1 MIRRIGRMLRIPY
14 PCKVGPGTGLR
25 HCRNI
30 MLPATICFTGRIA
43 CATII
48 TAMPNPQIIEKIA
61 SLKQRY
67 SDPRRAAKLLREAL
81 SGHYPPL
88 IQWDK
93 LRLVPESYTDPKR
106 SDRETDLLFAAPLA
120 ENEAMVYMYFD
131 LEATNPEAAADRLRS
146 CMKRIEEKWV
156 ETHGKTRALP
166 VILPVLM
173 PVFMA

>member
-1 MIRRIGRMLRIPY
+1 
-14 PCKVGPGTGLR
+14 
-25 HCRNI
+25 
-30 MLPATICFTGRIA
+30 
-43 CATII
+43 
-48 TAMPNPQIIEKIA
+48 MPNPQIIEKIA

-67 SDPRRAAKLLREAL
+67 SDPRRAAKLFREAL

-93 LRLVPESYTDPKR
+93 LRLVPESYTDPER
-106 SDRETDLLFAAPLA
+106 SDRETDLLFAAPIA
-120 ENEAMVYMYFD
+120 ENEVMIYMYFD
-131 LEATNPEAAADRLRS
+131 LDTTNPESAADRLRS

-156 ETHGKTRALP
+156 ERHGSTRPLP

>member
-1 MIRRIGRMLRIPY
+1 
-14 PCKVGPGTGLR
+14 
-25 HCRNI
+25 
-30 MLPATICFTGRIA
+30 
-43 CATII
+43 
-48 TAMPNPQIIEKIA
+48 MPNQQIIEKIA

-67 SDPRRAAKLLREAL
+67 SDPRRAAKLFREAL

-93 LRLVPESYTDPKR
+93 LRLLPESYTDPER
-106 SDRETDLLFAAPLA
+106 SDRETDLLFAAPIA
-120 ENEAMVYMYFD
+120 ENEAMVYVYFD
-131 LEATNPEAAADRLRS
+131 LETTNPEAAADRLRS

-156 ETHGKTRALP
+156 ERHGNTKPLP